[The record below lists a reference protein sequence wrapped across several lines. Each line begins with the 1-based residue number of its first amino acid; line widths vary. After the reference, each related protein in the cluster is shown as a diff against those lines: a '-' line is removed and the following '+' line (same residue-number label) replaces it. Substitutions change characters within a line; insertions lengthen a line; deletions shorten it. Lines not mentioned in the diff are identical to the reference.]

1 MKTWVMVADAT
12 RARLFELDGRNAP
25 LTELQALVWPE
36 ARLKG
41 HEIESDRPGRTF
53 DSRGGGQ
60 RHAMEPGINPK
71 QEEATRFAREV
82 VQVLQQGLDGHR
94 FEQLCVMAP
103 PQFLG
108 LLRSAMGTP
117 LKRAVTHELVKDL
130 TQEGPARIADETRA
144 LVYAQPRPVA

>member
-12 RARLFELDGRNAP
+12 RARLFELTGRQAP

-41 HEIESDRPGRTF
+41 HEIESDRPGRAF

-60 RHAMEPGINPK
+60 RHAMAPGIEPK
-71 QEEATRFAREV
+71 QEEAMRFARHLARLMQE
-82 VQVLQQGLDGHR
+82 GLDAHR

-108 LLRSAMGTP
+108 LLRAEMGTS
-117 LKRAVTHELVKDL
+117 LKRAVASELVKDL
-130 TQEGPARIADETRA
+130 TQEGPERIADEART
-144 LVYAQPRPVA
+144 LLYAEPRPVT

>member
-12 RARLFELDGRNAP
+12 RARLFELNGRHAP

-36 ARLKG
+36 SRLKA
-41 HEIESDRPGRTF
+41 HEIESDRPGRAF

-60 RHAMEPGINPK
+60 RHAMEPGIPPK
-71 QEEATRFAREV
+71 QEEATRFARSLVEL
-82 VQVLQQGLDGHR
+82 LQQGLDAHS

-108 LLRSAMGTP
+108 LLRAAMGTP
-117 LKRAVTHELVKDL
+117 LQRAVTRELVKDL
-130 TQEGPARIADETRA
+130 THEGPERIADEVRA
-144 LVYAQPRPVA
+144 LLYAEPRPVA